1 MSRLRAAIARASGAA
16 PVFAVLVLLLVVIA
30 VVNQN
35 FLEPASFLAFLKRAA
50 PLAIL
55 AVGQYFV
62 IVSGE
67 FDLSVGSLVTVQ
79 VVVAA
84 RLIDG
89 DESATLPVVVLL
101 IGIGVLVGLVNGL
114 ITTRLYVPSFVTTLG
129 MLLVLSGA
137 VFLWTGGAPRGSLS
151 ETFRLAGRQG
161 IDIPGFG
168 QVPWS
173 VLILAVVAVGAAYL
187 MRSAWGHTLVA
198 TGDNDRAAAL
208 SGVPVA
214 RVRTTAFVLSAL
226 AATVAAILLGGFAGV
241 SAQVGEGLEFSAIT
255 AVVLGG
261 VVLGGGRGTVLAAL
275 AGALVLEALFTL
287 LNLLGVSGALES
299 TVQGVII
306 IAAVAYASRRAGS
319 RRRPPAVPDP
329 APHPA

>member
-1 MSRLRAAIARASGAA
+1 MRTLRDRVGAAA
-16 PVFAVLVLLLVVIA
+16 PVFGVLLVLLVAIA
-30 VVNQN
+30 VVNPS
-35 FLEPASFLAFLKRAA
+35 FLEPASLLAYLKRAA

-89 DESATLPVVVLL
+89 DESATLPVIVLL
-101 IGIGVLVGLVNGL
+101 AGLGLLIGLVNGL
-114 ITTRLYVPSFVTTLG
+114 ITTRLHVPSFVTTLG

-151 ETFRLAGRQG
+151 QAFRVPGRQG

-173 VLILAVVAVGAAYL
+173 ALILIAVAAGAAVL

-198 TGDNDRAAAL
+198 TGDNDRA
-208 SGVPVA
+208 
-214 RVRTTAFVLSAL
+214 
-226 AATVAAILLGGFAGV
+226 
-241 SAQVGEGLEFSAIT
+241 
-255 AVVLGG
+255 
-261 VVLGGGRGTVLAAL
+261 AAL

-306 IAAVAYASRRAGS
+306 IAAVAYAARRAGR
-319 RRRPPAVPDP
+319 RRRPPVLEPSPQP
-329 APHPA
+329 A

>member
-1 MSRLRAAIARASGAA
+1 MRAFLARAGTAA
-16 PVFAVLVLLLVVIA
+16 PVFGVLLVLLVAIA
-30 VVNQN
+30 VVNPN
-35 FLEPASFLAFLKRAA
+35 FLEPASLLAYLKRAA

-89 DESATLPVVVLL
+89 DESATLPVIVLL
-101 IGIGVLVGLVNGL
+101 VGLGLLIGLVNGL
-114 ITTRLYVPSFVTTLG
+114 ITTRLHVPSFVTTLG

-151 ETFRLAGRQG
+151 QAFRVPGRQG

-173 VLILAVVAVGAAYL
+173 ALILIAVAAGAAVL

-208 SGVPVA
+208 AGVPVA

-261 VVLGGGRGTVLAAL
+261 VVLGGGRGSVLAAL

-306 IAAVAYASRRAGS
+306 IAAVAYAARAAGR

-329 APHPA
+329 SPQPA

>member
-1 MSRLRAAIARASGAA
+1 MRTLRDRVGAAA
-16 PVFAVLVLLLVVIA
+16 PVFGVLLVLLVAIA
-30 VVNQN
+30 VVNPS
-35 FLEPASFLAFLKRAA
+35 FLEPASLLAYLKRAA

-89 DESATLPVVVLL
+89 DESATLPVIVLL
-101 IGIGVLVGLVNGL
+101 AGLGLLIGLVNGL
-114 ITTRLYVPSFVTTLG
+114 ITTRLHVPSFVTTLG

-151 ETFRLAGRQG
+151 QAFRVPGRQG

-173 VLILAVVAVGAAYL
+173 ALILIAVAAGAAVL

-208 SGVPVA
+208 AGVPVA

-261 VVLGGGRGTVLAAL
+261 VVLGGGRGSVLAAL

-287 LNLLGVSGALES
+287 LNLLGVSGARES

-306 IAAVAYASRRAGS
+306 IAAVAYAARRAGR
-319 RRRPPAVPDP
+319 RRRPPVLEPSPQP
-329 APHPA
+329 A